1 MIPWGIKREGLRKSI
16 TQDVNPGEAHG
27 EVRPWMLHDQPQ
39 REPHF
44 ETSSTIG
51 VTLVLGGTADFKDHS
66 PRDMV

>member
-1 MIPWGIKREGLRKSI
+1 MGKY
-16 TQDVNPGEAHG
+16 NPGWT
-27 EVRPWMLHDQPQ
+27 RDQPR

-51 VTLVLGGTADFKDHS
+51 ITLVLGGTADFKDQL